1 MREYFVCAL
10 TRHRERAM
18 MNIIVFTQLFIYT
31 QKPLTH
37 NTIYCFFVYKWL
49 LCVVYMRLNIH
60 WVDADL
66 CFLGYTSSSSSWLV
80 IPRCMYIFL
89 MFINIIFHPLPSWHV
104 SHSFPAIILH
114 FLQLRKLLFIFL
126 FDHGG
131 VKLLICNETW
141 TSQ

>member
-1 MREYFVCAL
+1 MCAL

-49 LCVVYMRLNIH
+49 LCVVYMWLNIH
-60 WVDADL
+60 TGWMRIYA
-66 CFLGYTSSSSSWLV
+66 SWDILLLPLLHGLLSLDV
-80 IPRCMYIFL
+80 YIFDVYKYYFSYSAFL
-89 MFINIIFHPLPSWHV
+89 TCLSLISCHYS
-104 SHSFPAIILH
+104 SFSSIKKALIH
-114 FLQLRKLLFIFL
+114 FL

-131 VKLLICNETW
+131 VKLLICNET
-141 TSQ
+141 